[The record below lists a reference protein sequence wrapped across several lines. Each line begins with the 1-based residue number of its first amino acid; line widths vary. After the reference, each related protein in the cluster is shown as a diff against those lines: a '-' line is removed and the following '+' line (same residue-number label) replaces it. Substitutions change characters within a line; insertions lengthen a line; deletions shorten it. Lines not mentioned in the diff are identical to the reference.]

1 MTNVESSLKG
11 STWRGSS
18 WHEKKLVGWWV
29 VAKPTCFLGR
39 IQVLF
44 KTPSVYCKR
53 KCVNNIATS
62 PYLWLQIM
70 TWQRLS
76 GCSWRFW
83 TTSSRTIRSDH
94 SGSSKWSF
102 RGSFVI
108 LNQGG
113 RCGLRTCFETSQVT
127 NVSPAKNFINS
138 RIQNIPERYNKQY
151 IYMIIYIYV
160 YIILYNTY
168 IYIYVYI
175 HVQPPD
181 DPKTGSSSFDPSP
194 FRHAKHTTGTVLLRL
209 PRWPLRGSA
218 EDLSSYK
225 WMDI

>member
-44 KTPSVYCKR
+44 KTQSVYCKR

-151 IYMIIYIYV
+151 IYIYNIYICIYV

-168 IYIYVYI
+168 IYICIYTCTTARW
-175 HVQPPD
+175 
-181 DPKTGSSSFDPSP
+181 PKDRF
-194 FRHAKHTTGTVLLRL
+194 KLLRSFTISTCETHDRHCVAAASTVATARL
-209 PRWPLRGSA
+209 GGGSFF
-218 EDLSSYK
+218 L
-225 WMDI
+225 